1 MNFWDEK
8 RKSCDA
14 PEENNYE
21 NSPEKA
27 DLENADT
34 YNERT
39 FDNSYGRGRGR
50 GRVRMGMSRR
60 SVRTVFLSCIY
71 LFVLLFIFILIFTY
85 FIKYLIIIK
94 SICISVF
101 LHLINFHSNLFLL
114 FKFKSLLFFF
124 FLCSFLRGGHSG
136 RGDRSMEKNNQNEDD
151 DRMKDEDN
159 ISSVKNEKEKD
170 YKDGFSENENN
181 HLGKFKRNSFL
192 GNKKI
197 ASRLSVL
204 NNQNPLNSNSLDSNP
219 SNTNITSSFSSSS
232 SNINL
237 SNINHNNTTGN
248 SSNNNSKDKDKE
260 KEEIL
265 IRDEINWVEC
275 SMCAKWRK
283 VPRNIQ
289 GEKLKITIFT
299 NFY

>member
-124 FLCSFLRGGHSG
+124 FCV
-136 RGDRSMEKNNQNEDD
+136 RS
-151 DRMKDEDN
+151 
-159 ISSVKNEKEKD
+159 
-170 YKDGFSENENN
+170 
-181 HLGKFKRNSFL
+181 
-192 GNKKI
+192 
-197 ASRLSVL
+197 
-204 NNQNPLNSNSLDSNP
+204 
-219 SNTNITSSFSSSS
+219 
-232 SNINL
+232 
-237 SNINHNNTTGN
+237 
-248 SSNNNSKDKDKE
+248 
-260 KEEIL
+260 
-265 IRDEINWVEC
+265 
-275 SMCAKWRK
+275 
-283 VPRNIQ
+283 
-289 GEKLKITIFT
+289 
-299 NFY
+299 